1 MNLKP
6 SGVEKYDRST
16 NLGEWLEVYQ
26 LTIKA
31 IDGDSYV
38 MVDYLPVCLSSSV
51 RTWLLGLP
59 GRSVRS

>member
-38 MVDYLPVCLSSSV
+38 MVNYLPVCLSSSA